1 MTNYR
6 RIRQIAT
13 FASALLTLTLAMAQ
27 FSVSQEKLLPPIT
40 KAQLAGTWTAT
51 LSGYTG
57 CGETTLTTTFTLN
70 RTGNGTQTS
79 AVEHTLGCGD
89 IDQTG
94 QVAQLQVLN
103 ADGSGFIAFGCGA
116 AVDSASTS
124 RWRGTSKY
132 SIWARN
138 WSPAISWQEPLFTSK
153 S

>member
-13 FASALLTLTLAMAQ
+13 FASALLALTLTVAQ

-40 KAQLAGTWTAT
+40 KAQLVGTWTAT

-70 RTGNGTQTS
+70 RTGNGTQIS

-116 AVDSASTS
+116 GCGFGFNIQV
-124 RWRGTSKY
+124 
-132 SIWARN
+132 ARN
-138 WSPAISWQEPLFTSK
+138 KQVFNLGPQLVSGNFLAGVAVHK
-153 S
+153 

>member
-40 KAQLAGTWTAT
+40 KAQLVGTWTAT

-116 AVDSASTS
+116 GCGFGFNIQV
-124 RWRGTSKY
+124 
-132 SIWARN
+132 ARN
-138 WSPAISWQEPLFTSK
+138 KQVFNLGPQLVSGNFLAGTAVHK
-153 S
+153 

>member
-1 MTNYR
+1 
-6 RIRQIAT
+6 
-13 FASALLTLTLAMAQ
+13 
-27 FSVSQEKLLPPIT
+27 V
-40 KAQLAGTWTAT
+40 GTWTAT

-94 QVAQLQVLN
+94 QVAQIQVLN

-116 AVDSASTS
+116 GCGFGFNIQV
-124 RWRGTSKY
+124 
-132 SIWARN
+132 ARN
-138 WSPAISWQEPLFTSK
+138 KQVFNLGPQLVTGNFLAGVAVHK
-153 S
+153 